1 LKFQWSKPLKET
13 EDLKNMAWKTITFES
28 IDIRDGFLHEIFISA
43 HELVDTKPRAGEKKP
58 GKAHKYFG
66 IEKGR
71 GPVSFLATDSL
82 AKDLQ
87 EMVNTKTGEVIGKA
101 DDFPMLVRLQWKG
114 KVPIKGG
121 EQMFNV
127 FACERFQPGPGEPFP
142 IWTTKSAFAGQES
155 FVEKDVIQEELP
167 DAGPVEVAGVFD
179 GSQDGHS

>member
-1 LKFQWSKPLKET
+1 
-13 EDLKNMAWKTITFES
+13 MAWKTITFES
-28 IDIRDGFLHEIFISA
+28 IDIRDGFLHEIFISD

-66 IEKGR
+66 IEKYR

-82 AKDLQ
+82 AADLQ

-101 DDFPMLVRLQWKG
+101 DDFPMLVRVQWKG

-127 FACERFQPGPGEPFP
+127 FACERFQPGPGEFFP
-142 IWTTKSAFAGQES
+142 EWTEKSAFAGQET
-155 FVEKDVIQEELP
+155 FIDKEVIGEELP
-167 DAGPVEVAGVFD
+167 ESGASDIDPRDRTNWNENE
-179 GSQDGHS
+179 